1 MGAVLAA
8 IVFKSGSEQVQISKE
23 NEGKSLWDIELTDI
37 NNNKVTL
44 RQIVQGKK
52 AVLIVN
58 TASKWGLV
66 PRDYTALAEIHQK
79 YRD

>member
-37 NNNKVTL
+37 NNNKITL
-44 RQIVQGKK
+44 RQIVKGKK

-58 TASKWGLV
+58 TASK
-66 PRDYTALAEIHQK
+66 
-79 YRD
+79 